1 MMWLQYKNENSAGAA
16 AIEDQENEEDD
27 KEDEARETSLVETI
41 VNLGN
46 LFIIMFIGVG
56 YPTAVLPIYL
66 AETTSEYV
74 VVITRIAS
82 RLYCVGQKKHD
93 TLTQP
98 IYM

>member
-1 MMWLQYKNENSAGAA
+1 MWLQYKNENSAAGA

-27 KEDEARETSLVETI
+27 KEDEAAEQSLAETI
-41 VNLGN
+41 VGLGN
-46 LFIIMFIGVG
+46 VFIVIFIGVV

-66 AETTSEYV
+66 ADTTSEYV